1 DEESEDD
8 EDMDHS
14 SVPRGNKLE
23 NGARGCCRCRRCSLL
38 A

>member
-14 SVPRGNKLE
+14 SVPRGNKL
-23 NGARGCCRCRRCSLL
+23 GI
-38 A
+38 